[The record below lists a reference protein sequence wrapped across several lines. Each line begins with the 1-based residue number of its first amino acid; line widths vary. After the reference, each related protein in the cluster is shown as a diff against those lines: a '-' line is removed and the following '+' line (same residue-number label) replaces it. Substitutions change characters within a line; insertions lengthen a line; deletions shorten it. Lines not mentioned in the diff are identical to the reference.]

1 MRKKGRDVLM
11 VVLSPEAIDHLV
23 ALTAHQRRIIL
34 DAIETHLTHEPT
46 VATRR
51 RKPLRPNPLS
61 SWELRV
67 GQYRV
72 YYQIESD
79 DDDDQAVVTVVAVG
93 VKRRNRVFIGGVE
106 VTL

>member
-1 MRKKGRDVLM
+1 MALEI
-11 VVLSPEAIDHLV
+11 VLSPEAVDHLT
-23 ALTAHQRRIIL
+23 ALSARQRRIIL
-34 DAIETHLTHEPT
+34 DAIQIHLAHEPT

-51 RKPLRPNPLS
+51 RKPLRPNPLA

-72 YYQIESD
+72 YYQVAFDGDE
-79 DDDDQAVVTVVAVG
+79 AVVTVVAVG
-93 VKRRNRVFIGGVE
+93 VKIRNRVFIGGVE

>member
-1 MRKKGRDVLM
+1 MAFEI
-11 VVLSPEAIDHLV
+11 VLSPEAVDHL
-23 ALTAHQRRIIL
+23 AAFSARQRRIIL
-34 DAIETHLTHEPT
+34 DAIETHLSHEPT

-51 RKPLRPNPLS
+51 RKPLRPNPLA

-72 YYQIESD
+72 YYQVAVD
-79 DDDDQAVVTVVAVG
+79 DDEAVVTVVAIGMKV
-93 VKRRNRVFIGGVE
+93 RNRVFIGGVE